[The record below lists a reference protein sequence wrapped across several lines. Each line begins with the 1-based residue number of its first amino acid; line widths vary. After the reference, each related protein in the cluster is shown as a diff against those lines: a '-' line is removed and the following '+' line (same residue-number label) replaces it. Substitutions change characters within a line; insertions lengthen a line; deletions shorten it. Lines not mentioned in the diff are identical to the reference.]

1 MILTICMP
9 TYNRKEKALLQIQ
22 NIIRQ
27 CANLS
32 ETEIEYL
39 ISDNCSPD
47 NTTSYLLEQ
56 LPFIPQYVKIDR
68 QEQNLGLVGNLY
80 YLFHEAKGEY
90 VWFVSDDD
98 KVCEESVPSVLQLIK
113 ERKKDFYML
122 NFRTEQNDKLSGS
135 NYWSPNDHL
144 LELFNDKTWGGFG
157 LLSVQVLKKSL
168 FTCLYNDKSD
178 YNLCQPVAIS
188 LYGLVQL
195 QGMIDFSKTY
205 VIHHV
210 GDYSWQKESTKV
222 GSIYLFQ
229 ALQSLKDKTTRE
241 NYVKILDVLSRC
253 TCFCC
258 YSAKYCI
265 QTRDKTYIRQL
276 RQEHIA
282 DRVLSKALWFYSI
295 SIPRHILH
303 YIKSKVLNK

>member
-9 TYNRKEKALLQIQ
+9 TYDRKEKALLQIQ
-22 NIIRQ
+22 NIIHQ
-27 CANLS
+27 CSKLDES
-32 ETEIEYL
+32 EVEYL

-47 NTTSYLLEQ
+47 NTTSYLFEQ
-56 LPFIPQYVKIDR
+56 LSFIPQYVKISR
-68 QEQNLGLVGNLY
+68 QGQNLGLVGNLY

-98 KVCEESVPSVLQLIK
+98 RICEESVSSVLQLIK

-122 NFRTEQNDKLSGS
+122 NFRTEQNDKVSKY
-135 NYWSPNDHL
+135 NYWSPTDHV

-168 FTCLYNDKSD
+168 FTCLYNEKSD

-188 LYGLVQL
+188 LYGLVEL
-195 QGMIDFSKTY
+195 HGMIDFSKSY

-210 GDYSWQKESTKV
+210 GDYSWQKESIKV

-229 ALQSLKDKTTRE
+229 ALQSLRDKTTRE
-241 NYVKILDVLSRC
+241 NYIKIIDTLGKC
-253 TCFCC
+253 TYFCYC
-258 YSAKYCI
+258 SAKYYI
-265 QTRDKTYIRQL
+265 QTRDKAYIRQL
-276 RQEHIA
+276 HQEHIA
-282 DRVLSKALWFYSI
+282 EKVLCKALWFYCI
-295 SIPRHILH
+295 SMSRHVLH
-303 YIKSKVLNK
+303 HIKSKVLNK